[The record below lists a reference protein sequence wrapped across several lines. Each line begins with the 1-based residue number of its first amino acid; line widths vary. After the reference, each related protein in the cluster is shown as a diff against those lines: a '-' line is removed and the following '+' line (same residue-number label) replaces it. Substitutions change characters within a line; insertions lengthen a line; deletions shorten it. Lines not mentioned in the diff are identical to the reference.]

1 MTTLK
6 VNNRLD
12 NGYMAFDYEAKHY
25 NDFNE
30 KGSDP
35 NCKHETYTEKSSKWA
50 VNKYCATC
58 GYRRLFILY
67 SQYRKK

>member
-1 MTTLK
+1 MTNTK

-30 KGSDP
+30 KGNNP
-35 NCKHETYTEKSSKWA
+35 TCNHPTYTEKSSKWA
-50 VNKYCATC
+50 VNKYCTEC

-67 SQYRKK
+67 AKYRKK